1 MRIALNTLTGQQWYL
16 ARYNTTGKN
25 REVLFGWLS
34 DQFMTP
40 WTPLRLCRIRRT
52 DKIRAYRTR
61 VQAVFPGYFFLKVNL
76 AEQSA
81 AGIRRHSAFIDFV
94 SFGAGSEPV
103 PVCDSLVRSLMNTWP
118 DPSLNPAATT
128 ELNDAA
134 GVRLS
139 RAQYRWL
146 MNLEDNPQPAA
157 RISMLLELVGR
168 GDIPAPDE
176 PDT

>member
-1 MRIALNTLTGQQWYL
+1 MRITLKTLTGQQWYL

-25 REVLFGWLS
+25 RELLFGWLS

-52 DKIRAYRTR
+52 DKVHAFRMR

-94 SFGAGSEPV
+94 TFGTESEPV
-103 PVCDSLVRSLMNTWP
+103 PVSDNLVRSLMHTWP
-118 DPSLNPAATT
+118 DPSLNPAAAA

-134 GVRLS
+134 DVRLS
-139 RAQYRWL
+139 RTQYHWL
-146 MNLEDNPQPAA
+146 MALEDNPQPAA

-168 GDIPAPDE
+168 GDIPRPDE
-176 PDT
+176 QNT

>member
-1 MRIALNTLTGQQWYL
+1 MHITLNTLTGQQWYL

-25 REVLFGWLS
+25 REVLFGWLC

-61 VQAVFPGYFFLKVNL
+61 VQAVFPGNFFLKVNL

-94 SFGAGSEPV
+94 TFGTGSAPV
-103 PVCDSLVRSLMNTWP
+103 PVSDCLVRSLMNTWP
-118 DPSLNPAATT
+118 DPSLNPAA
-128 ELNDAA
+128 AA
-134 GVRLS
+134 EPGTVPL
-139 RAQYRWL
+139 A
-146 MNLEDNPQPAA
+146 
-157 RISMLLELVGR
+157 
-168 GDIPAPDE
+168 DE
-176 PDT
+176 P